1 MLSIRLLGLPQSI
14 GIDWRPDKKLASLLG
29 ALLQQGRVR
38 TSNRFPLILE
48 QGASLLL
55 IWGEGRGVSG
65 DQAEGVA

>member
-29 ALLQQGRVR
+29 ALLQQGRAR